1 MSLSVLKQAS
11 HGMDDSSNDLRE
23 KLADTGRIASVEKF
37 TDKEPL
43 AKSERSR
50 DSCYRCGTESQNC

>member
-1 MSLSVLKQAS
+1 MSLEVLKQAS
-11 HGMDDSSNDLRE
+11 SEMDNSPKKLRDQ
-23 KLADTGRIASVEKF
+23 LADTGRIASGEKIIGE
-37 TDKEPL
+37 EPL